1 MSYTSWIEA
10 VKSVGSGEKHER
22 GDVWLTKDKNWR
34 GMNQAGDA
42 ESYVDKDD
50 AITWSKGKTP
60 AAAPKD
66 EPEKEPKKE
75 PEAEPTTGETTHTK
89 ASPAQQTEIN
99 KINAGVKED
108 LDFII
113 ANADDVRTQGGAGT
127 NSASKQQ
134 IQDLGTFTEK
144 RMAQGPDEEPY
155 VHPNVV
161 QREIDDAT
169 LDKSIDYL
177 EKSLGD
183 EKFDNLVRFISR
195 GGGVD
200 PFLTKVTKKEGKVD
214 KDSVGYK
221 RSREI
226 IRLYLKNDGKCVVTG
241 ERMKLSECEPDHRL
255 PYSSAGALA
264 KEKNIPINEAKKQM
278 DNIGGNMD
286 LMFGP
291 VNQFKSSLINDK
303 LLNKIRKNLAKTD
316 DEREIKKLEDQYT
329 NERRKRLNSFY
340 IESYGK
346 GDFRSMTEQ
355 NINEMDEDE
364 RNIMM
369 KAYNYYHPNT
379 KEVGIQMKK
388 DPDYLNKLEK
398 KGIKLPFKD
407 REKLILDNDEPP
419 AKFWLNRYIQD
430 PSGKRPRG
438 FKRTDPEEKKV
449 MIEMFRTSGKNV
461 ISIADQKASD
471 SAIDKNRLAIRKE
484 MNKKQI
490 EIELIKLQNPKL
502 SDKQKDKIQ
511 AKIDKLKEQRE
522 WLRAKSLLG
531 SYQSLEGMIHRMYNA

>member
-1 MSYTSWIEA
+1 MKTLVGYISESAASDQAKKAGLVNKGGNAWGKEKGGSTVA
-10 VKSVGSGEKHER
+10 KTVDGKLVSVGDGE
-22 GDVWLTKDKNWR
+22 DKPK
-34 GMNQAGDA
+34 ADKP
-42 ESYVDKDD
+42 KDD
-50 AITWSKGKTP
+50 EPKT
-60 AAAPKD
+60 D
-66 EPEKEPKKE
+66 VEPEKEPSTKSDTSKDIS
-75 PEAEPTTGETTHTK
+75 HTK

-113 ANADDVRTQGGAGT
+113 ANAGDVRTQGGAGT
-127 NSASKQQ
+127 NSASKKQV
-134 IQDLGTFTEK
+134 QDLGTFTEK

-155 VHPNVV
+155 VHPDVV

-183 EKFDNLVRFISR
+183 EKFENLVRFISR

-221 RSREI
+221 RSKEI
-226 IRLYLKNDGKCVVTG
+226 IKLYLKNDGKCVVTG

-303 LLNKIRKNLAKTD
+303 LLNKIRKDLVQTD

-340 IESYGK
+340 IESFGK

-355 NINEMDEDE
+355 NIMDLDKDE
-364 RNIMM
+364 RNTMM
-369 KAYNYYHPNT
+369 KSYNYYHPNT
-379 KEVGIQMKK
+379 KELRDQMKK

-407 REKLILDNDEPP
+407 REKLILDPDQPP
-419 AKFWLNRYIQD
+419 SKFWLNRNVID
-430 PSGKRPRG
+430 TSGKRPRAN
-438 FKRTDPEEKKV
+438 RRSREDEIPA
-449 MIEMFRTSGKNV
+449 MIEMFKASGKNV
-461 ISIADQKASD
+461 ISIADEKASD
-471 SAIDKNRLAIRKE
+471 SAIDKNRMSIRKE

-511 AKIDKLKEQRE
+511 ANIDKLKEQRE
-522 WLRAKSLLG
+522 LLRAKEMLNVKSLL
-531 SYQSLEGMIHRMYNA
+531 EWVV